1 MRSLASGGSPVG
13 TLLALDRVLE
23 MAREMTGARYAALAV
38 MNAQRNGLDQFLTA
52 GVDEDTRRAIGHHPR
67 GRGVLGE
74 LILQPRPL
82 RLADVR
88 KHPSCYGFPRGH
100 PLMRSFLGVPIM
112 IHGQVWGSLHLA
124 DKDAGEFTD
133 ADEVQTVALAAQAAS
148 TITFEHRSNGK
159 AAAG

>member
-1 MRSLASGGSPVG
+1 
-13 TLLALDRVLE
+13 
-23 MAREMTGARYAALAV
+23 MTGARYAALAV